1 MTKKA
6 YLPCPEYDI
15 KLLGSRPEYDVK
27 LLAMAVPSG
36 VVLGV
41 IPGVVS
47 GPSAVRAQANR
58 RNG

>member
-6 YLPCPEYDI
+6 FIDYLPRPKYDI
-15 KLLGSRPEYDVK
+15 K

-41 IPGVVS
+41 IPGM
-47 GPSAVRAQANR
+47 ANTR
-58 RNG
+58 PISDKGTGKP